1 MSDDNTFRVWI
12 GCLACYNAGNLVG
25 AHWDAN
31 EAGEVTSTDVHER
44 GGAKGHADGDT
55 FYVLGDPN
63 PHEEIWCFDIENAPK
78 GHRHEMSPM
87 EAQRLADVLE
97 AVDEDKR
104 DAFAAWCANTGA
116 DFSEDN
122 VSDFE
127 DHFHGHHE
135 SFRDYAD
142 EWAEEMLGAAKA
154 QLGIDDDHPLI
165 RHFDFKAYASELES
179 DYFTEDA
186 PDGGVFVFSN

>member
-12 GCLACYNAGNLVG
+12 GCLACYNGGGVVG
-25 AHWDAN
+25 QWYDAD
-31 EAGEVTSTDVHER
+31 EAGEVTSTQVHKADR
-44 GGAKGHADGDT
+44 RRGHAEGDT
-55 FYVLGDPN
+55 FYVSGDPN
-63 PHEEIWCFDIENAPK
+63 PHEELWCFDIENAPQ
-78 GHRHEMSPM
+78 GHRGEMSPM
-87 EAQRLADVLE
+87 EAQRLADILE
-97 AVDEDKR
+97 AIDEDKR

-127 DHFHGHHE
+127 DHFHGRHD

-142 EWAEEMLGAAKA
+142 EWAGEMLDSAKE

-165 RHFDFKAYASELES
+165 RLFDFDAYASELES

-186 PDGGVFVFSN
+186 PDGGVFIFSN